1 MAKKK
6 VVEPEVQE
14 PQAALV
20 AEMDALDYAPGAAP
34 SSTTTP
40 EAPVAAE
47 AAPEVP
53 PETPLV
59 EEPAVEEPAAP
70 PVEEPVAAAEPV
82 AVAPTE
88 PPAVEPPKA
97 KTPEEK
103 LEEVQALQVAHY
115 QRLYED
121 AKEKLRELE
130 AKAAPIA
137 VEPEAPPPLT
147 QEEIRRAYE
156 PEIKRVTE
164 AGYLPEAFVEDFP
177 DVAAQMLYHRD
188 MLYEARKELKELRT
202 WAQQTIGQQR
212 TSAADNHLNTLLDEV
227 ALMGSHLEP
236 LKDGAVRNAF
246 REYLNR
252 VNPMCNQENIKE
264 VLAQQYLAFNHQAV
278 MAALGATAT
287 PAPTGGSPVGVTPA
301 PAVAPKLPPQNL
313 TMGEHGGT
321 RAGGRPPQQ
330 KDPFLAEM
338 DALDF

>member
-6 VVEPEVQE
+6 VVEPDVQE

-20 AEMDALDYAPGAAP
+20 AEMDDLDYVPGTAP

-40 EAPVAAE
+40 EAPAAAE
-47 AAPEVP
+47 ATPEVP

-59 EEPAVEEPAAP
+59 EEPPVKEPPA
-70 PVEEPVAAAEPV
+70 EEPVAVVIEPVAPVVAPAEPPAAEP
-82 AVAPTE
+82 
-88 PPAVEPPKA
+88 PKV

-121 AKEKLRELE
+121 AKKKLEDLE
-130 AKAAPIA
+130 AKAIPPTA
-137 VEPEAPPPLT
+137 VPEAPKPPT

-156 PEIKRVTE
+156 PEIQRVVAE
-164 AGYLPEAFVEDFP
+164 GYLPEAFVEDFP

-188 MLYEARKELKELRT
+188 MLYDARKKLDDLLT
-202 WAQQTIGQQR
+202 WAQQTAGQQQ
-212 TSAADNHLNTLLDEV
+212 TSVAENHLNTLLDEV
-227 ALMGSHLEP
+227 AITGPHFAP
-236 LKDGAVRNAF
+236 LKDNPEVRNAF

-264 VLAQQYLAFNHQAV
+264 VLGQQYLAFNHQAV
-278 MAALGATAT
+278 LAALGAAN
-287 PAPTGGSPVGVTPA
+287 APGSLGQVVSA
-301 PAVAPKLPPQNL
+301 PAANPASPPQNL

-321 RAGGRPPQQ
+321 RAGSRVPQQ

-338 DALDF
+338 DALD